1 MGIVNKTVTPGM
13 YAYTICTTIAAI
25 TIGVGFALAAA
36 KLDVRRVIQKRNP
49 LIGTTLVPVF
59 KDDGVTVKGFV
70 VTGQDYDAE
79 DIRPYNPVV
88 DSSSYIIPQS

>member
-1 MGIVNKTVTPGM
+1 M